1 MENNENEEKIRI
13 TKVDEKKNYNKQNK
27 SKQIF
32 IDTKVMDANKAINID
47 KWISIKYTQNKHT
60 DFNKVK
66 KLTV

>member
-47 KWISIKYTQNKHT
+47 K
-60 DFNKVK
+60 
-66 KLTV
+66 